1 MSPGRQCPAASPTQ
15 GSAVLPTPGSPSPGS
30 RFPPGSRFS
39 ARLPFAPQLPVPAAV
54 VPVPSSPRLSLGL
67 RFHPRAELP
76 VPFVPRSSVPS
87 SAPLSSPIPACLS
100 FPRHQHPRFPFR
112 PELLFASRF
121 PFPAGSSSLP
131 APTFHPVPGA
141 APFPRFPSPFPFP
154 VPVPFPRSHS
164 RSRFPTH
171 GAHRAASGTAR
182 GRQGALCVREGALPS
197 LIACSGCGGHAVSP
211 ACPQRVPS
219 LGMDTQALSLAGMDT
234 PKYPQGVFCSYI
246 STCSARGES
255 HAQHG
260 AGSLGITSASWAEE
274 LILP

>member
-1 MSPGRQCPAASPTQ
+1 MPGVGRQWPLAREPRVSPGRQCPAASPTQ

-131 APTFHPVPGA
+131 VPTFHPVPGA

-154 VPVPFPRSHS
+154 FPVPFPRSLFPFLSPFPFPFSFPHT
-164 RSRFPTH
+164 RRPPSRFRD
-171 GAHRAASGTAR
+171 GARPAG
-182 GRQGALCVREGALPS
+182 GAVRP
-197 LIACSGCGGHAVSP
+197 
-211 ACPQRVPS
+211 
-219 LGMDTQALSLAGMDT
+219 
-234 PKYPQGVFCSYI
+234 
-246 STCSARGES
+246 
-255 HAQHG
+255 
-260 AGSLGITSASWAEE
+260 
-274 LILP
+274 